1 MNLDFFA
8 RPLLDAIGFSEVLEA
23 DGEGGVVRLRYITRQ
38 ELTHSGG
45 RVLQGGIV
53 TAWLDSAMAM
63 AVAAR
68 EDAAIVSSL
77 ELKVSFLAPVG
88 PGAFDVEAKILRW
101 GRSVV
106 FLEAD
111 VWSGERKLLARA
123 SSTGKLLRADP
134 TSPEYRPA

>member
-23 DGEGGVVRLRYITRQ
+23 DGERGVVCLRYITRQ

-68 EDAAIVSSL
+68 EDSAIVSSL

-111 VWSGERKLLARA
+111 VWSRERKLLARA
-123 SSTGKLLRADP
+123 SSTGKLLRVDP
-134 TSPEYRPA
+134 TSPLNR